1 MIILFVDDGIR
12 IQRLLLEK
20 PEEDGYHVSIA
31 SHGKE
36 ALSLLTSGSERPD
49 LVILD
54 LRMPKMNGFETIGL
68 KFLP

>member
-12 IQRLLLEK
+12 IQRLLLEE
-20 PEEDGYHVSIA
+20 PEEDGYHVSIV

-36 ALSLLTSGSERPD
+36 ALSLLTKGSERPD

-68 KFLP
+68 KLLP